1 MNDTEPASSEPASS
15 EPASSELV
23 SRAQAGDQAAW
34 EALVREHE
42 QAAFR
47 LAYLFLG
54 ETAEAGDVA
63 QEAFIRAFRAL
74 DRFDVSRPFRPWLL
88 SIAANLARNR
98 RRSLGRYFAAVR
110 RLVGIASDPAVAAM
124 GSGAAAGAAVS
135 AQNWLAGTLWDA
147 VRRLSAPDQEVIYL
161 RYYLGLSEA
170 EMAATLGVAAGTVK
184 SRLHRALARLRTVAE
199 REFPDLKEG
208 YENG

>member
-1 MNDTEPASSEPASS
+1 VNESEPI
-15 EPASSELV
+15 SSELISSELI

-34 EALVREHE
+34 EALVRQHE

-54 ETAEAGDVA
+54 EAAEAGDVA

-74 DRFDVSRPFRPWLL
+74 GRFDLDRPFRPWLL
-88 SIAANLARNR
+88 SITANLARNR

-110 RLVGIASDPAVAAM
+110 RLVGASSDPAAVVAA
-124 GSGAAAGAAVS
+124 APAPAS

-147 VRRLSAPDQEVIYL
+147 VRRLSSADQEVIYL

-170 EMAATLGVAAGTVK
+170 EMAAALDIAAGTVK
-184 SRLHRALARLRTVAE
+184 SRLHRALARLRALAE
-199 REFPDLKEG
+199 REFPELKEG

>member
-1 MNDTEPASSEPASS
+1 VNESEPVGSTLGSGGPSS
-15 EPASSELV
+15 PGPSSSELV
-23 SRAQAGDQAAW
+23 SLAQAGDQAAC
-34 EALVREHE
+34 EALVRQHE

-54 ETAEAGDVA
+54 DAAEAGDVA

-74 DRFDVSRPFRPWLL
+74 AGFDVQRPFRPWLL
-88 SIAANLARNR
+88 TIVANLARNR
-98 RRSLGRYFAAVR
+98 RRSLGRYFVALR
-110 RLVGIASDPAVAAM
+110 RLVGTASEPPAVSSEN
-124 GSGAAAGAAVS
+124 GLAGA
-135 AQNWLAGTLWDA
+135 LWDA
-147 VRRLSAPDQEVIYL
+147 VRRLSTADQEVIYL

-170 EMAATLGVAAGTVK
+170 EMASALGVAAGTVK
-184 SRLHRALARLRTVAE
+184 SRLHRALARLRTVAD

>member
-1 MNDTEPASSEPASS
+1 VNESEPIR
-15 EPASSELV
+15 SELISSDLI

-34 EALVREHE
+34 EALVRQHE

-54 ETAEAGDVA
+54 EAAEAGDVA

-74 DRFDVSRPFRPWLL
+74 GRFDLDRPFRPWLL
-88 SIAANLARNR
+88 SITANLARNR

-110 RLVGIASDPAVAAM
+110 RLVGASSDPAAAVAAAP
-124 GSGAAAGAAVS
+124 AAAPAS

-147 VRRLSAPDQEVIYL
+147 VRRLSSADQEVIYL

-170 EMAATLGVAAGTVK
+170 EMAAALDTAAGTVK
-184 SRLHRALARLRTVAE
+184 SRLHRALARLRTLAE
-199 REFPDLKEG
+199 REFPELKEG